1 MYNAQHKFQHTFRFL
16 ACVAITALL
25 ASCATDMGVDKT
37 KGTATLDMQ
46 SRFLNPSN
54 GGQLIIK
61 DAMQPG
67 DILLS
72 SVNSI
77 SSVGIRALSFSPV
90 SHASIYLGNG
100 EVAEAVTSGIQV
112 RSVDDFIV
120 EEASIVAFRHPGIQP
135 ANLPPMRAFID
146 KNVGQK
152 YNFLGIVLQAPFI
165 LERRVCELPL
175 VPGLVRDFCVRGV
188 AAVQLGLGS
197 QDKFFCSQFVLQAFN
212 EAGLPL
218 TDADP
223 RLFSPGD
230 LLNMREGD
238 VSSVKI
244 KQTLQYVGHLK
255 MQPLPTVEAASQA
268 RN

>member
-100 EVAEAVTSGIQV
+100 EVAEAVTSGIRV
-112 RSVDDFIV
+112 RSMDDFIV

-135 ANLPPMRAFID
+135 PTYHRC
-146 KNVGQK
+146 
-152 YNFLGIVLQAPFI
+152 VL
-165 LERRVCELPL
+165 LSTR
-175 VPGLVRDFCVRGV
+175 
-188 AAVQLGLGS
+188 
-197 QDKFFCSQFVLQAFN
+197 
-212 EAGLPL
+212 
-218 TDADP
+218 T
-223 RLFSPGD
+223 
-230 LLNMREGD
+230 
-238 VSSVKI
+238 
-244 KQTLQYVGHLK
+244 
-255 MQPLPTVEAASQA
+255 
-268 RN
+268 

>member
-1 MYNAQHKFQHTFRFL
+1 MNKHWTGL
-16 ACVAITALL
+16 WLVCTVLL
-25 ASCATDMGVDKT
+25 ASCATDLGMDKT
-37 KGTATLDMQ
+37 KGTPKLDMQ

-54 GGQLIIK
+54 GGQLVNK
-61 DAMQPG
+61 EAMQAG

-72 SVNSI
+72 SANSL
-77 SSVGIRALSFSPV
+77 SSLGIRVLSVSPV
-90 SHASIYLGNG
+90 SHASIYLGDG
-100 EVAEAVTSGIQV
+100 QVAEAVTSGIRV
-112 RSVDDFIV
+112 RSIDEFIA
-120 EEASIVAFRHPGIQP
+120 EEASIVAFRHPGIQS
-135 ANLPPMRAFID
+135 ANVPPMRSFVD
-146 KNVGQK
+146 QHVGQK
-152 YNFLGIVLQAPFI
+152 YNFMGIVLQAPFT

-175 VPGLVRDFCVRGV
+175 VPSLVRDYCVRGV

-212 EAGLPL
+212 QAGLPL

-223 RLFSPGD
+223 RLFAPTD

-255 MQPLPTVEAASQA
+255 MLSMETAAVPLAG
-268 RN
+268 N

>member
-1 MYNAQHKFQHTFRFL
+1 MHKRWMGLWWF
-16 ACVAITALL
+16 CALGL
-25 ASCATDMGVDKT
+25 TGCATDIGMDKA
-37 KGTATLDMQ
+37 KGTPTLDMQ

-54 GGQLIIK
+54 GGQLIGK
-61 DAMQPG
+61 EAMQAG

-72 SVNSI
+72 STDSLA
-77 SSVGIRALSFSPV
+77 SLGIRVLSVSPV
-90 SHASIYLGNG
+90 SHASIYLGNSQ
-100 EVAEAVTSGIQV
+100 VAEAVTSGIQV
-112 RSVDDFIV
+112 RNVDDFIAG
-120 EEASIVAFRHPGIQP
+120 ESTIVAFRHPAILP
-135 ANLPPMRAFID
+135 TNMPPMRSFVD
-146 KNVGQK
+146 KQVGQK
-152 YNFLGIVLQAPFI
+152 YNFVGIVLQAPFT

-212 EAGLPL
+212 QAGLPL

-223 RLFSPGD
+223 RLFAPSD

-255 MQPLPTVEAASQA
+255 MQALPSTEAAALASY
-268 RN
+268 

>member
-1 MYNAQHKFQHTFRFL
+1 MHKDWTRL
-16 ACVAITALL
+16 CLICTVLL
-25 ASCATDMGVDKT
+25 TSCATDIGLDTSKGVP
-37 KGTATLDMQ
+37 TLDMQ

-54 GGQLIIK
+54 GGQLIDK
-61 DAMQPG
+61 DGLQAG

-72 SVNSI
+72 SADSLT
-77 SSVGIRALSFSPV
+77 SVGLRVLSVSPI
-90 SHASIYLGNG
+90 SHASIYLGSAL
-100 EVAEAVTSGIQV
+100 VAEAVTSGIQV
-112 RSVDDFIV
+112 RNVEDFMAG
-120 EEASIVAFRHPGIQP
+120 EATIVAFRHPAILP
-135 ANLPPMRAFID
+135 THMPPMRSFVERH
-146 KNVGQK
+146 VGQK
-152 YNFLGIVLQAPFI
+152 YNFVGIVLQAPFT

-212 EAGLPL
+212 QAGLPL

-223 RLFSPGD
+223 RLFAPSD

-255 MQPLPTVEAASQA
+255 MRPMEAQASPIA
-268 RN
+268 GN

>member
-1 MYNAQHKFQHTFRFL
+1 MNKQWTWL
-16 ACVAITALL
+16 WLVCTVLL
-25 ASCATDMGVDKT
+25 TSCATDMGIDKNN
-37 KGTATLDMQ
+37 GLPTLDIQ

-54 GGQLIIK
+54 GGQLIGKEAI
-61 DAMQPG
+61 QPG

-72 SVNSI
+72 SANSL
-77 SSVGIRALSFSPV
+77 SSIGIRVLSVSPV
-90 SHASIYLGNG
+90 SHASIYLGDAQ
-100 EVAEAVTSGIQV
+100 VAEAVTSGIRV
-112 RSVDDFIV
+112 RSIDEFIA
-120 EEASIVAFRHPGIQP
+120 EEASIVAFRHPGIQS
-135 ANLPPMRAFID
+135 ANLPPMRSFVD
-146 KNVGQK
+146 QHVGQK
-152 YNFLGIVLQAPFI
+152 YNFMGIVLQAPFT
-165 LERRVCELPL
+165 LERRLCELPL

-212 EAGLPL
+212 QAGLPL

-223 RLFSPGD
+223 RLFAPTD

-255 MQPLPTVEAASQA
+255 MHTLESAAVQQA
-268 RN
+268 GN

>member
-1 MYNAQHKFQHTFRFL
+1 MHKIAYKFHFRFWCL
-16 ACVAITALL
+16 AWVAISALL
-25 ASCATDMGVDKT
+25 AGCATDMGIDNT
-37 KGTATLDMQ
+37 KGVATLDMQ

-54 GGQLIIK
+54 GGQLIGK
-61 DAMQPG
+61 DIMQPG

-72 SVNSI
+72 SVNSL

-90 SHASIYLGNG
+90 SHASIYLGDG
-100 EVAEAVTSGIQV
+100 LIAEAVTSGIRV
-112 RSVDDFIV
+112 RSVDDFV
-120 EEASIVAFRHPGIQP
+120 AEEASIVAFRHPTLQP
-135 ANLPPMRAFID
+135 ANLPPMRAFVD

-212 EAGLPL
+212 VAGLPL

-223 RLFSPGD
+223 RMFSPGD